1 MLERVICL
9 VTGYLLGSIIQA
21 GYWYGR
27 FKHIDI
33 RKYGSGNAG
42 TTNVMRTLGKK
53 AGMTTYLFDALKPIM
68 CMAIIHFV
76 FGNKNGNELL
86 LMMYGGLGVVL
97 GHNFPFYMN
106 FKGGKGIAASV
117 GMLIAFDWRLFFLCA
132 VVFFTVFFLSHF
144 VSLASL
150 LAYFFFVVGVIA
162 SGQMGRYD
170 VPASVLHEM
179 YIVAFLLM
187 LLAFWRHR
195 ANIKRLATGTEN
207 KIEFGKK

>member
-97 GHNFPFYMN
+97 GHNFPFYLN
-106 FKGGKGIAASV
+106 TK
-117 GMLIAFDWRLFFLCA
+117 
-132 VVFFTVFFLSHF
+132 
-144 VSLASL
+144 
-150 LAYFFFVVGVIA
+150 
-162 SGQMGRYD
+162 
-170 VPASVLHEM
+170 
-179 YIVAFLLM
+179 
-187 LLAFWRHR
+187 
-195 ANIKRLATGTEN
+195 
-207 KIEFGKK
+207 

>member
-97 GHNFPFYMN
+97 GHNFPFYLN
-106 FKGGKGIAASV
+106 FKGGKGIAATSGIV
-117 GMLIAFDWRLFFLCA
+117 LGLLFYPTLLGICCTWSIDIRSCY
-132 VVFFTVFFLSHF
+132 VFFKVCITWFTYGNRH
-144 VSLASL
+144 
-150 LAYFFFVVGVIA
+150 VVC
-162 SGQMGRYD
+162 
-170 VPASVLHEM
+170 
-179 YIVAFLLM
+179 
-187 LLAFWRHR
+187 
-195 ANIKRLATGTEN
+195 
-207 KIEFGKK
+207 